1 MIKILAAIL
10 FLSTMFLPIG
20 CSVTN
25 KKQGLSAGD
34 ETIKTVVDRL
44 IAGAETDE
52 QKIEKIFYFVRD
64 EIKFGWVYPQEIPAE
79 EVLRN
84 SKGVCMQ
91 KTNLLVAMAREA
103 GLKARFHFMYVHKN
117 ALEDFLP
124 EYAYDKW
131 VDPFPHT
138 FPEVFLNGKWISMEP
153 TIDRELHDI
162 CIKKKINFGR
172 YENIVKKVSI
182 EFSADGVKG
191 HQQYW
196 HAEGKDSFY
205 GDDLSKFSEYLH
217 KNIPWYKRMMQPLI
231 FIQADKIMDRMRKDQ
246 CPDA

>member
-1 MIKILAAIL
+1 MKNILAIIIL
-10 FLSTMFLPIG
+10 LSTIYLPIG
-20 CSVTN
+20 CSGAH
-25 KKQGLSAGD
+25 KEKIFPAGD
-34 ETIKTVVDRL
+34 ETIKSVVDRL
-44 IAGAETDE
+44 MVGTETDE
-52 QKIEKIFYFVRD
+52 QKIEKLFYFVRD

-103 GLKARFHFMYVHKN
+103 GLQARFHFMYVHKN

-124 EYAYDKW
+124 EYAHDKW

-138 FPEVFLNGKWISMEP
+138 FPEVFLNGRWISMEP

-162 CIKKKINFGR
+162 CIEKKINFGR
-172 YENIVKKVSI
+172 YENIVKDVSTA
-182 EFSADGVKG
+182 FSADGVKG

-196 HAEGKDSFY
+196 HAEGQDSFY
-205 GDDLSKFSEYLH
+205 GDDLSKFSEYMH
-217 KNIPWYKRMMQPLI
+217 KNIPWYKRMMQPMI
-231 FIQADKIMDRMRKDQ
+231 FRQADKIMDQLRKDQ
-246 CPDA
+246 